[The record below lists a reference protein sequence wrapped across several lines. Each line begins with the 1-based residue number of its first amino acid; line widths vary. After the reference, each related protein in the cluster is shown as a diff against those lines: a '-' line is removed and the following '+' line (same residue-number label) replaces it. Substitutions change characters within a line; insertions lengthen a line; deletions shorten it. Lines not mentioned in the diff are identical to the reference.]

1 MSEAKPKLATVGL
14 MAAIR
19 GLWRVVA
26 LSVLGTTVITY
37 VLVRVFFT
45 VVDPRAI
52 LIGVICS
59 VVGSASIGYRNLRF
73 WTTIREDNARLEEQN
88 RELDAYARS
97 VAHELRG
104 PLTAILGFSGLLSD
118 AEFDETEI
126 PAVASHI
133 HRAALGMNDS
143 VDALLA
149 LARLRKPSEFQPVD
163 VGAAVKAAWQRVTP
177 ADIEATL
184 VTPASWPTVKADKK
198 WLEQALVNYL
208 GNAVK
213 YGGRPLQVTVDWE
226 PRGGMIRT
234 WVEDNG
240 PGFPGD
246 PSHLFEEFHR
256 SNDRVD
262 GHGLGLWI
270 VDRLAAG
277 MGGAVG
283 AENGDHGARFW
294 LDLSPA

>member
-37 VLVRVFFT
+37 VLVRIFFS
-45 VVDPRAI
+45 VVDPKAI

-126 PAVASHI
+126 PTVASDI

-143 VDALLA
+143 IDALLA
-149 LARLRKPSEFQPVD
+149 LAGLRKPSEFQPVD
-163 VGAAVKAAWQRVTP
+163 VGAAVNAAWQRVAP
-177 ADIEATL
+177 VDIEASL
-184 VTPASWPTVKADKK
+184 VTPASWPTVNADKK

-226 PRGGMIRT
+226 PHGGMIRT

-246 PSHLFEEFHR
+246 PSDLFEEFHR

-270 VDRLAAG
+270 VDRLATG

-283 AENGDHGARFW
+283 AESGDHGARFW